1 MADDSDVSWPYRGR
15 PETEPVRRQGVA
27 MQFAFFFVLSLIV
40 AAIHLF
46 RDKRPRTANRVAEVL
61 LLWLLVINVG
71 VGGVFGF
78 IGHTVFADRA
88 AASIGWPAGNPFQ
101 FEVAVANLAIGVLAI
116 LCYWFRDQFWLA
128 TVIGNAVWQLGDAV
142 GHIRQ
147 IIIANNWS
155 PNNAGPAL
163 WADIAVP
170 IILIALLVIARRP
183 APKRAAHRSL
193 GHQRS

>member
-1 MADDSDVSWPYRGR
+1 
-15 PETEPVRRQGVA
+15 
-27 MQFAFFFVLSLIV
+27 MQFIVFFVLSLIV

-46 RDKRPRTANRVAEVL
+46 RDKQPRTASHVAEVL

-101 FEVAVANLAIGVLAI
+101 TEVGIANLAFGVVGI

-128 TVIGNAVWQLGDAV
+128 TIIVTSVFQLGAAV

-147 IIIANNWS
+147 IIVANNWS

-163 WADIAVP
+163 WADIAFP
-170 IILIALLVIARRP
+170 IILVALLVIARRR
-183 APKRAAHRSL
+183 APERAAHRGL
-193 GHQRS
+193 RHQPS

>member
-1 MADDSDVSWPYRGR
+1 
-15 PETEPVRRQGVA
+15 

-46 RDKRPRTANRVAEVL
+46 RDKRPRTASRVAEVL

-71 VGGVFGF
+71 IGGVFGF

-101 FEVAVANLAIGVLAI
+101 FEVAVANLALGVLGI
-116 LCYWFRDQFWLA
+116 LCYSFRDQFWLA
-128 TVIGNAVWQLGDAV
+128 TVVGGAVWQLGDAV

-163 WADIAVP
+163 WADIAFP
-170 IILIALLVIARRP
+170 IILIALLVIAWRH
-183 APKRAAHRSL
+183 APERAAHRNL
-193 GHQRS
+193 RHQPS

>member
-1 MADDSDVSWPYRGR
+1 
-15 PETEPVRRQGVA
+15 
-27 MQFAFFFVLSLIV
+27 MQFAFFFVISLIV
-40 AAIHLF
+40 GAIHLL
-46 RDKRPRTANRVAEVL
+46 RDNHPRTAGRVAEVL

-78 IGHTVFADRA
+78 IGHTVFADTA

-101 FEVAVANLAIGVLAI
+101 TEVAIANLAIGVLGI

-142 GHIRQ
+142 GHVRQ
-147 IIIANNWS
+147 IVIANNWS

-163 WADIAVP
+163 WADIAFP

-183 APKRAAHRSL
+183 APKRAAHRTRR
-193 GHQRS
+193 HQPS